1 METTGYNR
9 QNISDRT
16 GFDLGD
22 QFTSEQQ
29 LRDYF
34 RREQLA
40 DCLGATEAD
49 ALPAQDVLDEMADT
63 VLAERWHCTF

>member
-34 RREQLA
+34 AQYLDIHLTSA
-40 DCLGATEAD
+40 DS
-49 ALPAQDVLDEMADT
+49 V
-63 VLAERWHCTF
+63 VY